1 MPIAPLP
8 RLSNVK
14 WLNFQNE
21 LCNNMTIGDYS
32 TLSIGDS
39 IIADLS
45 RYSNIWKRY
54 FKSLNALNSGI
65 GGDRVRNN
73 LWRCQ
78 NLPSI
83 QHLQHLMCVVS
94 NIQHNSVENVVDGI
108 VEIPL
113 SLRCKH
119 YPIILFFCC
128 LLPRDNNWSINN
140 QLASV

>member
-1 MPIAPLP
+1 MH
-8 RLSNVK
+8 LSIFK
-14 WLNFQNE
+14 S
-21 LCNNMTIGDYS
+21 YS
-32 TLSIGDS
+32 TWYFVELLYSINPVISFIWIYRESFTDS